1 MKELTSAEAN
11 QDTQSKNRAHKIG
24 LNLFKLP
31 YKHQNPKPSLLL

>member
-11 QDTQSKNRAHKIG
+11 QDTQSKNRSHKIG

-31 YKHQNPKPSLLL
+31 YKNQNPKLFFFL